1 MSVIPEIENYFK
13 EIKEII
19 QSISKDQISKVV

>member
-1 MSVIPEIENYFK
+1 MSVIPEIENHFK

>member
-19 QSISKDQISKVV
+19 QSILKDQISKVV